1 MKEFLSRE
9 LFSKEKWKY
18 AFYTV
23 SHPMDAYYE
32 IRHRD
37 RGSVPIAIILV
48 ILFSISF
55 SINRISASF
64 VVNETDPLDVNA
76 ITELFAVLLLYLLVC
91 VGNWSVTCLM
101 EGEGR
106 LKDIAIAIG
115 YGMIPMIVCINI
127 ATIFSQFITEDE
139 GGFYWLIFMAG
150 VVYGLIMMAMGI
162 MVVHNYT
169 LGKTLITV
177 FLTFVAM
184 FIIIFIVLLLAD
196 LVGQVYSFFYSIYQ
210 ELIYRM

>member
-1 MKEFLSRE
+1 MKDFLSRE

-23 SHPMDAYYE
+23 GHPMDAYYE
-32 IRHRD
+32 IRHRN
-37 RGSVPIAIILV
+37 RGSVPIAIVLV
-48 ILFSISF
+48 ILFSLSF

-64 VVNETDPLDVNA
+64 VVNETDPLDVNS
-76 ITELFAVLLLYLLVC
+76 ITELFAVLLLYLLIC

-106 LKDIAIAIG
+106 LKDIAIAVG
-115 YGMIPMIVCINI
+115 YAMIPMIVCMNI
-127 ATIFSQFITEDE
+127 ATIFSQFVTEDE
-139 GGFYWLIFMAG
+139 AGFYWLIFMAG
-150 VVYGLIMMAMGI
+150 IVYGIIMMMMGI

-169 LGKTLITV
+169 LGKTILTV
-177 FLTFVAM
+177 LLTFVAM